1 MVTELAIFFLSDT
14 WSNKTSTFG
23 VSYSL
28 SARPIF
34 FKIFLEFALQFV
46 LNSLHANMHA

>member
-1 MVTELAIFFLSDT
+1 MVTELAIFFCQTLGQAR
-14 WSNKTSTFG
+14 FLLLV

-34 FKIFLEFALQFV
+34 FNIFLEFALQFV